1 MKTIT
6 SPKFSFKGF
15 DWKTFILGFKK
26 PFVVLVTFGI
36 GTIAKY
42 PEYAPIIAT
51 LGGSAVII
59 ERVWATIEYF
69 IKEYK

>member
-1 MKTIT
+1 MKTTT

-15 DWKTFILGFKK
+15 DWKTFVLGFKK
-26 PFVVLVTFGI
+26 PTIVLATFLI
-36 GTIAKY
+36 GTLTKY
-42 PEYAPIIAT
+42 PEYAPVIAA

-69 IKEYK
+69 VKEFK